1 MLDHTTIVWT
11 NELGKGN
18 SHTPENIPF
27 LVLGNG
33 AGFKMG
39 QCHHFQKTPHNR
51 FLLALAHSFGHDLET
66 FGSAKHCKE
75 GPLQLS

>member
-18 SHTPENIPF
+18 SHSHDNIPF

-33 AGFKMG
+33 AGFKMAQG
-39 QCHHFQKTPHNR
+39 HDFKGTPHNR
-51 FLLALAHSFGHDLET
+51 FLLTLAHSFGHRLKT
-66 FGSAKHCKE
+66 FGSEKHCDGGILK
-75 GPLQLS
+75 LA